1 LFVVGFA
8 DSIIKTNME
17 WLGNEMLKYCGGLPL
32 AITVLGGLLA
42 AKHTQEEWDDVHRH
56 VKSYLNVQEGLQF
69 NMYKVLAL
77 SYN

>member
-1 LFVVGFA
+1 
-8 DSIIKTNME
+8 
-17 WLGNEMLKYCGGLPL
+17 MLKYCGGLPL

-42 AKHTQEEWDDVHRH
+42 AKHTREEWEDVHRH

-69 NMYKVLAL
+69 NKDKVLAL